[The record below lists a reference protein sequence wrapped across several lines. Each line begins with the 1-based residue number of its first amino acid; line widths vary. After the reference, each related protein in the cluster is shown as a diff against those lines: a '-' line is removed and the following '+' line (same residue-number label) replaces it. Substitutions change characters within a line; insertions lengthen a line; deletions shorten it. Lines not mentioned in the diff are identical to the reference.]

1 VVVAALLAL
10 LAAVSF
16 GVSDVVGAVASR
28 RASALVV
35 SLGLQVT
42 GFPLLAI
49 GLVLVPGEASLAA
62 IGLGALAG
70 GIGTI
75 GLVLYLRSMAVGP
88 VGVISPISAL
98 VGVAVP
104 VSWGVAVSGEVLTI
118 VQVLGVLGGIL
129 AVVMVAWSPG
139 ASLRAYGTGGPL
151 IALVAGTLF
160 GLFFVVLDATPAGS
174 GLWPLIGARV
184 SGTLVIVVLLTAIRR
199 PVPPRSVWPLI
210 LLSGATDVTANI
222 LFLLATRSGLL
233 SLASLLTSLYP
244 VVALLLARAFL
255 HERLTPLQGA
265 GVVLALFATAA
276 LII

>member
-1 VVVAALLAL
+1 MTALLAL

-16 GVSDVVGAVASR
+16 GVSDVAGAIASR
-28 RASALVV
+28 RASALAV

-42 GFPLLAI
+42 GFPLVVI
-49 GLVLVPGEASLAA
+49 GLVVVPGDPSLAA
-62 IGLGALAG
+62 VGLGAVAG
-70 GIGTI
+70 AIGTI

-104 VSWGVAVSGEVLTI
+104 VSWGVAVAGEVLSRL
-118 VQVLGVLGGIL
+118 QVLGVVGGIL

-139 ASLRAYGTGGPL
+139 ASLRAYGSGGPL
-151 IALVAGTLF
+151 IALIAGTLF
-160 GLFFVVLDATPAGS
+160 GLYFVILDATPEGS
-174 GLWPLIGARV
+174 GLWPLLGARLA
-184 SGTLVIVVLLTAIRR
+184 GTLVVVSLLIVIRR
-199 PVPPRSVWPLI
+199 PVPPRSDWPLI
-210 LLSGATDVTANI
+210 TLSGATDVSANI

-255 HERLTPLQGA
+255 HERLTPLQAA
-265 GVVLALFATAA
+265 GVVLALGATTA
-276 LII
+276 LIV

>member
-1 VVVAALLAL
+1 MAALLAL

-16 GVSDVVGAVASR
+16 GVSDVAGAVASR
-28 RASALVV
+28 RASALAV
-35 SLGLQVT
+35 SFVLLVA
-42 GFPLLAI
+42 GFPVLAV
-49 GLVLVPGEASLAA
+49 GLVLAPGEPSVAA

-104 VSWGVAVSGEVLTI
+104 VSWGVAVSGEVLSI
-118 VQVLGVLGGIL
+118 VQVVGVLGGIL

-139 ASLRAYGTGGPL
+139 ASLRAYGSAGSLVAL
-151 IALVAGTLF
+151 IAGTLF
-160 GLFFVVLDATPAGS
+160 GLYFVILDATPAGS
-174 GLWPLIGARV
+174 GLWPLVGARA
-184 SGTLVIVVLLTAIRR
+184 SGTLAVAILLAAIRR
-199 PVPPRSVWPLI
+199 PVPPRSHWPLI
-210 LLSGATDVTANI
+210 VLSGATDASANI

-233 SLASLLTSLYP
+233 SLASLLSSLYP

-255 HERLTPLQGA
+255 QERLTPLQGA
-265 GVVLALFATAA
+265 GVVLALCATTA
-276 LII
+276 LIV